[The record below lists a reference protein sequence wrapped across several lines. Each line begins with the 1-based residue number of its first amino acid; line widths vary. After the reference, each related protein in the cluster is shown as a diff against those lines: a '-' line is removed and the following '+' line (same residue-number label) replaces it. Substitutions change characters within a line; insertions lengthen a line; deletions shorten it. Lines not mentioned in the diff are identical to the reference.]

1 MNIEEA
7 SIEFLEKQID
17 SNFKTLCSDFM
28 IEDVVWLEDEN
39 ELRPYALMS
48 DYNTNKQ
55 INLYILF
62 PPLYKNS
69 IINQ

>member
-17 SNFKTLCSDFM
+17 TNFQTLCSHFL
-28 IEDVVWLEDEN
+28 IEDVVWLEDDI

-48 DYNTNKQ
+48 DYNTNKE

-62 PPLYKNS
+62 PPLNKNS
-69 IINQ
+69 INN